1 MYVFSP
7 SLWAYMTG
15 GASLRIYNRL
25 KIMSALN
32 AAYETWSKED
42 LIARLRHLDE
52 QQLKYKSKN
61 KPHEWHI
68 KKHHDP
74 FDFAAHPKR
83 KIALKFCYQGQHYSG
98 MEFQPVPTQLPTVEG
113 TLFSAL
119 AYARLIDPD
128 AGLEGCGWERCGRTD
143 KGVSAAQQVVSLWV
157 RSAIGE
163 KNLPAKE
170 GVQEASSS
178 DSVSISQATEEGRG
192 LEGDLGSFGDWDEPP
207 TDNSRNSLP
216 EEPSELRYVST
227 LNNILPPTIRIIAWS
242 PVSSDFSSRFHCRH
256 RHYKYFFTADG
267 LDISAMQDAA
277 SRLEGEHDFRNMCKM
292 DPRKQLTHFI
302 RKIKSATV
310 SPVSEGI
317 SPNANMYVFDLIGTA
332 FLYNQVRHIMALLFL
347 VGSHLEHP
355 SIINALVNADPNNP
369 LPPYRP
375 DEPAPSIV
383 LTKPDYQMAD
393 PLPLVLWD
401 CAYEEGQLNWQVEL
415 DDAEKD
421 GLSQRDF
428 SAKLYDTMHA
438 IYSRSLIQTTLDSH
452 FLDITS
458 KFHTPSPK
466 YLPIGAPDSVPIPTG
481 GSFGFPLGGATYKR
495 GSKYVPVLEKKRL
508 ASAEEVN
515 ERWRVGR
522 GRKQWARRVE
532 KQAQYNGVGTT
543 NEKVVDES
551 IDIDE

>member
-1 MYVFSP
+1 
-7 SLWAYMTG
+7 MTG
-15 GASLRIYNRL
+15 GASLKVYNRL
-25 KIMSALN
+25 RIMSALN

-52 QQLKYKSKN
+52 QQLKHRSKS

-68 KKHHDP
+68 KKHTDS
-74 FDFAAHPKR
+74 FNFAAHPKR

-128 AGLEGCGWERCGRTD
+128 GGLEGCGWERCGRTD

-163 KNLPAKE
+163 KNVVVDVDENADAGP
-170 GVQEASSS
+170 SSIILS
-178 DSVSISQATEEGRG
+178 SPDDADDSSG
-192 LEGDLGSFGDWDEPP
+192 LEGDFGSFGDWDEPP
-207 TDNSRNSLP
+207 TDNSRAP
-216 EEPSELRYVST
+216 PTEEPIELRYVST

-277 SRLEGEHDFRNMCKM
+277 SRLVGEHDFRNMCKM

-310 SPVSEGI
+310 SPVKEGI
-317 SPNANMYVFDLIGTA
+317 SPSTNMYVFDLIGTA

-347 VGSHLEHP
+347 VGSRLEDP
-355 SIINALVNADPNNP
+355 SIINTLMNCDPNNP
-369 LPPYRP
+369 LTPFRP
-375 DEPAPSIV
+375 DEPIPPIV

-401 CAYEEGQLNWQVEL
+401 CAYEDGQLNWQVEPE
-415 DDAEKD
+415 DSDKD

-428 SAKLYDTMHA
+428 SAKLYDTMHS
-438 IYSRSLIQTTLDSH
+438 IYGRSLIQTTLDSH
-452 FLDITS
+452 FLNITS

-466 YLPIGAPDSVPIPTG
+466 YLPIGAPDSVPIPPG

-495 GSKYVPVLEKKRL
+495 GAKYVPVLEKKRL

-522 GRKQWARRVE
+522 GRKQWAKRVE
-532 KQAQYNGVGTT
+532 KQAQYSTSTANAPAEGV
-543 NEKVVDES
+543 VVDE
-551 IDIDE
+551 